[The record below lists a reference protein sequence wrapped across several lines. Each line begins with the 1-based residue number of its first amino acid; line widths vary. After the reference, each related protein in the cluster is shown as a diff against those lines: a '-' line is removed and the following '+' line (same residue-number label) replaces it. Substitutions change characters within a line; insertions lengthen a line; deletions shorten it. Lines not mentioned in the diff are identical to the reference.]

1 MQTLD
6 MALADLVK
14 RGLIE
19 PTAVPPRPTINGSG
33 ASAAAA

>member
-1 MQTLD
+1 

-19 PTAVPPRPTINGSG
+19 PTAMPPRPAMNGSAAG
-33 ASAAAA
+33 APAGAPA